1 MIKSQ
6 VIEMMTIPFTVS
18 LAASNEDVLNETFA
32 LIMKPIRQRLAQ
44 VEQNYSAFRAD
55 SLVCRFQNGE
65 DQLLIENPEFQHI
78 YAATKEAQ
86 LQTEGYFDPMF
97 NGKYDPTG
105 YVKGWAIEMI
115 FKAYLRP
122 LLVDPRIDG
131 VCLNGGGDLQVASR
145 SDRDFTWHIGI
156 ENPQDLQ
163 NLVGAYA
170 ITNGAVASSGI
181 SKRGHHI
188 KVYGEADLLQASII
202 DQNLIVADVW
212 ATAGIAAGWD
222 HFKELIKA
230 HQLSGMAVTKSKII
244 EFDCGVMTN
253 A

>member
-6 VIEMMTIPFTVS
+6 VIKMMTIPFTVS
-18 LAASNEDVLNETFA
+18 IAASTDDVLNETFA

-44 VEQNYSAFRAD
+44 VEQNYSDFRAD
-55 SLVCRFQNGE
+55 SLVTRFQNGE
-65 DQLLIENPEFQHI
+65 DQLLIENSEFQQI

-97 NGKYDPTG
+97 SGKFDPTG
-105 YVKGWAIEMI
+105 YVKGWAITRI
-115 FKAYLRP
+115 FNESLRP
-122 LLVDPRIDG
+122 LLADPRIDG

-163 NLVGAYA
+163 KFIGAYA
-170 ITNGAVASSGI
+170 IANGAVASSGV

-188 KVYGEADLLQASII
+188 KVFGEADLLQVSII
-202 DQNLIVADVW
+202 DPDLVMADVW

-222 HFKELIKA
+222 RFKELIKD
-230 HQLSGMAVTKSKII
+230 HRLSGMAVTKSKII
-244 EFDCGVMTN
+244 EFDRGVMTN